1 MYEAKKKEPKR
12 ARKSGRINKREW
24 IIDFRLIGQ
33 LKSEAEGIRGV
44 PAPKTF
50 ATCGGAR
57 ALYGSAEEIEVA
69 CKEYLMSCQGPKIYK
84 GKFVTD
90 KDGNIV
96 YEQVKPYT
104 LAGLARYIGMT
115 TAMFDKYSRG
125 LYDDLDDARQIS
137 EVLIRYR
144 QAVEEYAESRLY
156 DRDGTSG
163 AQFAL
168 SRYFKWIT
176 QKEAMEI
183 RSMEKRVEQRD
194 RELDMKSKLL
204 EGGLDDDNNIQV
216 TIVRKQKD

>member
-12 ARKSGRINKREW
+12 ARKSGNTNKREW

-33 LKSEAEGIRGV
+33 WRAEAEGIRGMA
-44 PAPKTF
+44 APKTF
-50 ATCGGAR
+50 ETCGGAK

-84 GKFVTD
+84 GKIVTD

-115 TAMFDKYSRG
+115 TNMFERYSKG
-125 LYDDLDDARQIS
+125 LYDELDDARQIS
-137 EVLIRYR
+137 EVLVRYR

-156 DRDGTSG
+156 DREGTSG

-168 SRYFKWIT
+168 SRYFKWT
-176 QKEAMEI
+176 TRKEAAEI
-183 RSMEKRVEQRD
+183 RSMEKRIEQRD